1 LKKGKFLKSLKQNC
15 IYDSYLKYLP
25 SDTSEQENL
34 IIELK
39 KNQLDLQDYQY
50 INKNSSLS
58 PDGTIITAE
67 GIDALAKQNIRFMPL
82 DNHQQLRFT
91 SMNANSTGIKYSLI
105 MHAHLDTS

>member
-1 LKKGKFLKSLKQNC
+1 MLNRLVRRGILKKGKFLKSLRQNC
-15 IYDSYLKYLP
+15 TYDSYLKYLP

-50 INKNSSLS
+50 INKNSTLS

-67 GIDALAKQNIRFMPL
+67 GIDALAKQNIRFMPFNN
-82 DNHQQLRFT
+82 DQQPTNCINEYQSHR
-91 SMNANSTGIKYSLI
+91 
-105 MHAHLDTS
+105 